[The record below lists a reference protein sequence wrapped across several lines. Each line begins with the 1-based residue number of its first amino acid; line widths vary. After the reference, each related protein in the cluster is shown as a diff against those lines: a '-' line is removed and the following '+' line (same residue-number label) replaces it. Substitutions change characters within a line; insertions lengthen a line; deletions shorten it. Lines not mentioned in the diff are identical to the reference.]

1 MAKKSLFG
9 RIAEALRDEEEESAE
24 DIDKDVEAAV
34 AAIASE
40 KTTSL
45 EADTVL
51 HQSIGKTGDTV
62 FVMDLNPVFAMIGG
76 INGRA
81 AGGVVECCERIFN
94 QHREDPADRGMVET
108 TKFIMRF
115 AKGSDEEGLHRSAII
130 INEIGV
136 HVLSD
141 RFKTMEV
148 PDILTAADAG
158 DITNEDGT
166 INTKKLDATI
176 AGGGKTVAMG
186 EPKDGDPE
194 WVKLRYRQKAQEQK
208 LLAMKSAESSK
219 SNEPEW
225 ISGID
230 RSSRRRLK
238 PRSGAD
244 RRQGAKAFSGTDQ
257 RTGLLER
264 RGRGY

>member
-1 MAKKSLFG
+1 MGKKSLFG

-40 KTTSL
+40 KTSSID
-45 EADTVL
+45 ADAVL
-51 HQSIGKTGDTV
+51 HKNIGKAGDTV

-76 INGRA
+76 VNSRA
-81 AGGVVECCERIFN
+81 AAGVVECCDRIFN
-94 QHREDPADRGMVET
+94 QHREDPLDRGIVET

-115 AKGSDEEGLHRSAII
+115 AKGNDEEGFRRAVII
-130 INEIGV
+130 INEVGV

-158 DITNEDGT
+158 DITNDDGSL
-166 INTKKLDATI
+166 NLKRLDATI
-176 AGGGKTVAMG
+176 AGGGKSVTMG

-194 WVKLRYRQKAQEQK
+194 WIKLRYRKKTQEQQ
-208 LLAMKSAESSK
+208 LLAMQSK
-219 SNEPEW
+219 EKAKNKEPEW
-225 ISGID
+225 IEGID

-238 PRSGAD
+238 PRSGQD
-244 RRQGAKAFSGTDQ
+244 RRQGKKTFAGKDQ
-257 RTGLLER
+257 RGGVLER

>member
-9 RIAEALRDEEEESAE
+9 RIADALRDEEEETAE

-34 AAIASE
+34 AAIAKE
-40 KTTSL
+40 KTSSL

-51 HQSIGKTGDTV
+51 HQTIGKAGDTV

-76 INGRA
+76 VNGRA
-81 AGGVVECCERIFN
+81 AGGVIECCERIFN
-94 QHREDPADRGMVET
+94 QHREDPADRGMVEK

-115 AKGSDEEGLHRSAII
+115 AKGTDEEGLRRSAII
-130 INEIGV
+130 INDIGV

-166 INTKKLDATI
+166 LNVKKLDATI
-176 AGGGKTVAMG
+176 AGGGKSISMS
-186 EPKDGDPE
+186 EPADTDPE
-194 WVKLRYRQKAQEQK
+194 WVKLRYRKKSQEQQ
-208 LLAMKSAESSK
+208 LLAMESAKPSSP
-219 SNEPEW
+219 NEPEW
-225 ISGID
+225 IEGID

-238 PRSGAD
+238 QRSGMD
-244 RRQGAKAFSGTDQ
+244 RRRTKKPFDGKDQ
-257 RTGLLER
+257 RTGQMER

>member
-9 RIAEALRDEEEESAE
+9 RIAEALREEEEETAE

-34 AAIASE
+34 AAIAKE
-40 KTTSL
+40 KTSSI

-51 HQSIGKTGDTV
+51 HKNIGKSGDTV
-62 FVMDLNPVFAMIGG
+62 FVMDLNPIFAMIGG
-76 INGRA
+76 INSRA
-81 AGGVVECCERIFN
+81 ATGVVECCDRIFN
-94 QHREDPADRGMVET
+94 QHREDPLDRGLVET

-115 AKGSDEEGLHRSAII
+115 AKGGDDEGFRRAVII
-130 INEIGV
+130 INEVGV

-158 DITNEDGT
+158 DITNDDGSL
-166 INTKKLDATI
+166 NLKRLDATI
-176 AGGGKTVAMG
+176 ANGGKTISMG
-186 EPKDGDPE
+186 EPADSDPE
-194 WVKLRYRQKAQEQK
+194 WVKLRFHKKAQEQQ
-208 LLAMKSAESSK
+208 LLAIQKK
-219 SNEPEW
+219 QGGKTKEPEW
-225 ISGID
+225 IEGID

-238 PRSGAD
+238 QRSGQD
-244 RRQGAKAFSGTDQ
+244 RRRGKKTFSGRDQ
-257 RTGLLER
+257 RGGVLER